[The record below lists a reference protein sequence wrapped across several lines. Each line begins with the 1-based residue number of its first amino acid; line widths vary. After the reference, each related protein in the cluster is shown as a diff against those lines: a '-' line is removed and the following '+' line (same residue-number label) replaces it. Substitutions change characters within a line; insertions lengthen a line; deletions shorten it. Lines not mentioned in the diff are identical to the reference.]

1 MKRYVKNIVMFL
13 LIGLVGVATYFTFV
27 SAKND
32 MSGSNGNMQG
42 AMEMNGGGNGGMSTP
57 PDMPSNN
64 GMNNNDNGGSG
75 ETGNTD
81 NGNTPPEKPSGE
93 SGNSDMGKPDS
104 GNDNTQGESGDNGS
118 SNSNGNSDS
127 SGNNG
132 GMPNGNGLEGT
143 IMNNNSLSW
152 TYYVVF
158 GLEALVISLLVIYLI
173 MSRCNKR
180 SFKEVLSNRDKRII
194 LVLSVIILTG
204 ACTYASYVICNNFGS
219 SDNGNGSSGNNG
231 NGSVSYN
238 ADTVIDSDTD
248 ITEGEYT
255 SSESDSNAILVNSG
269 KVNIENIS
277 VTKTGDSD
285 GGDNTS
291 FYGNNSAIM
300 VKGGSNVTLK
310 NVVISTS
317 ARGAN
322 GIFSYGGSATTN
334 NSASDGTT
342 VNISNSKITT
352 TGDNS
357 GGIMTTGGG
366 IMNASN
372 LTVETSGISSAAIRS
387 DRGGGTVTV
396 NGGTYKTTG
405 QGSPSIYSTANI
417 SVSNATL
424 EATSSE
430 GVVIE
435 GKNSVSLDSVK
446 LVDTNNK
453 LNGKSTTYK
462 NIFLY
467 QSMSGDASDGTSS
480 FSSKNSTITT
490 NRGDVFYITNTKAV
504 IDIENNSFI
513 SNDGDGYFLRAKS
526 DSWGNSGSNGG
537 DVTLNMVKQSA
548 SGNIYID
555 SISSLVM
562 NMSKSSYYE
571 GAINGDNTGGDISLK
586 LDSSS
591 KIRLT
596 GDSYVTSLDNGDSS
610 NSNID
615 FNGYKLY
622 VNGKAIN

>member
-27 SAKND
+27 SAKNE
-32 MSGSNGNMQG
+32 MNMGPAGNMQG
-42 AMEMNGGGNGGMSTP
+42 AMGNMSAP
-57 PDMPSNN
+57 PDMPSDG
-64 GMNNNDNGGSG
+64 GMNSNNSGNENSSNSSDNG
-75 ETGNTD
+75 NVN
-81 NGNTPPEKPSGE
+81 NGNTPPEKPSGDN
-93 SGNSDMGKPDS
+93 GNSDMSKPDN
-104 GNDNTQGESGDNGS
+104 GNDNGQSVTGGND
-118 SNSNGNSDS
+118 NSNDN

-132 GMPNGNGLEGT
+132 GMPNGNGPEGT
-143 IMNNNSLSW
+143 MMSNNSLSW

-180 SFKEVLSNRDKRII
+180 SFKEVLSNRDKMLI
-194 LVLSVIILTG
+194 LILGVLVLTG
-204 ACTYASYVICNNFGS
+204 ACTYGSYVICNNFS
-219 SDNGNGSSGNNG
+219 SGDNGSNGSGNSG
-231 NGSVSYN
+231 NGSVSYSS
-238 ADTVIDSDTD
+238 DTIIDSDTD

-255 SSESDSNAILVNSG
+255 SSESDSNAILINSG
-269 KVNIENIS
+269 KVNIENVS

-300 VKGGSNVTLK
+300 AKGGSNVTLK
-310 NVVISTS
+310 NVTISTS
-317 ARGAN
+317 ASGAN

-396 NGGTYKTTG
+396 DGGTYMTTG

-430 GVVIE
+430 GIVIE

-504 IDIENNSFI
+504 IDLENNSFI

-537 DVTLNMVKQSA
+537 DVTLNMVKQKA
-548 SGNIYID
+548 SGDIYID

-571 GAINGDNTGGDISLK
+571 GVINGDNTGCDISLK

-591 KIRLT
+591 KIKLM